1 MLFMYVLAVQFIGLY
16 VLVKFV
22 YPRWYNRTIMK
33 RRDAQR
39 LKVVKFFNI
48 D

>member
-1 MLFMYVLAVQFIGLY
+1 MLFVYLILGQVIALY

-22 YPRWYNRTIMK
+22 YPKWYNKTIMK
-33 RRDAQR
+33 RRDEQR

-48 D
+48 R